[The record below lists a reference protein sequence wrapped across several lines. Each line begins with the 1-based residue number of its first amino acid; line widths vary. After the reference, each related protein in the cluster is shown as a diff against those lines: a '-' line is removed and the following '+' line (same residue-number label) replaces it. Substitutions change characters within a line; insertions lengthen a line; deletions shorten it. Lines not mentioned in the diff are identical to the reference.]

1 MVNEQDIAEMLQ
13 SILDPELPISIVD
26 LGLIE
31 KVEFSN
37 GLVQIDLLPT
47 FIGCLALPAIAK
59 EIETKLGA
67 LDGIQKVEVTFV
79 NDPPWHTQRI
89 TEQGRKDLSS
99 HGIAVPDGGGCCGQ
113 TTPTTVDLS
122 TSIIPCPWCDS
133 QDTKITS
140 SFGPTRCRSIH
151 FCNACRQPFERMKM
165 I

>member
-1 MVNEQDIAEMLQ
+1 MVNEQDISAVLQ

-31 KVEFSN
+31 NVEFSN

-59 EIETKLGA
+59 EIETQLIA
-67 LDGIQKVEVTFV
+67 LDGIQKVEVTFI
-79 NDPPWHTQRI
+79 NDPPWHTHRI
-89 TEQGRKDLSS
+89 SQQGKKDLAS
-99 HGIAVPDGGGCCGQ
+99 HGIAVPDGGGCCNQ
-113 TTPTTVDLS
+113 TTPTTVELS

-151 FCNACRQPFERMKM
+151 FCNACRQPFERMKK

>member
-1 MVNEQDIAEMLQ
+1 MVNKQNIEDVLQ

-31 KVEFSN
+31 EVAFSN

-59 EIETKLGA
+59 EIETKLEA
-67 LDGIQKVEVTFV
+67 LDGIQKVEVVFI
-79 NDPPWHTQRI
+79 NDPPWHTERI
-89 TEQGRKDLSS
+89 TERGRKDLAS
-99 HGIAVPDGGGCCGQ
+99 HGIAVPDGSKCCSQ
-113 TTPTTVDLS
+113 ATPTTVDLS
-122 TSIIPCPWCDS
+122 TSIIPCPWCGS